1 MSFVMRALS
10 PLRVRVFSHHQA
22 INPFSQVISADFLL
36 APALRLLKDDM
47 ELDQSQPFGKGLSSD
62 EVRRRL
68 AEFGPNEPAPIQRA
82 TIVKQLLQL
91 FANPLVVVL
100 LIASLISAVIG
111 DVVNA
116 SIIIVIVLLSSALN
130 FIQTA
135 RSRRTAEQLRKE
147 VAPVATALRDG
158 EWQVI
163 PRREIVPGD
172 LIRLAAGDL
181 IPADARLVES
191 RDLHV
196 QQAALTGESLPVEKE
211 AEKETIS
218 GSQTAPASPESRDL
232 VFLGTSV
239 VGGVATAQVL
249 STGPATAFG
258 KIAERLARKAP
269 ETEFDRGAKKFGLLI
284 ARMVIFLVLFVFLVN
299 AALRRDAF
307 ESLLFAIALAV
318 GLTPEFLPMITTVTL
333 GQGAL
338 RMARRKVVVKHLA
351 AIENLGSID
360 ILCSDKTG
368 TLTSGE
374 MKLDERLDPFGNT
387 SERPFALAYLN
398 SLFESGIGNPLDQAI
413 RRRTAP
419 TSGETILINNHD
431 GAQGY
436 EKLDEMPFDFER
448 RRVSVVCARGDSRL
462 LITKG
467 APESVL
473 AVCSEYEA
481 GGKRF
486 ALDETAR
493 RRCEAVFREASEAGK
508 RALAVAYSAPPRQS
522 TYSKENERG
531 LTLAGFL
538 TFADHP
544 SPTAAE
550 AIGAM
555 AGDGVVVK
563 ILTGD
568 NELVARHVCSEV
580 GLNVERIVLGD
591 EIDRMTDSALGHV
604 AERTTVFARV
614 SPMQKNRIIQELKR
628 RGHVVG
634 YLGDGINDAPSLHT
648 ADVGISVASGTDV
661 ARDAAEVI
669 LLEQSLP
676 VLHQGI
682 IEGRKAFGNV
692 MKYLLMGTSSNFGNM
707 ISMAGA
713 SLFLPFLPMLPTQI
727 LLNNFLYDLSQVAI
741 PTDRVDQTY
750 IQKPH
755 RWDIRLIR
763 DFMLYIGPISSI
775 YDFLTF
781 YVLLKIFHASEQLF
795 HTGWFVESLATQTLV
810 IFVIRTAG
818 NPLRSRPSAALAATT
833 LLVALVGGLLPF
845 TPLAAWLRFTPLPAA
860 FFLFLILATG
870 AYLLLVELFK
880 RRLMRRLPT

>member
-1 MSFVMRALS
+1 
-10 PLRVRVFSHHQA
+10 
-22 INPFSQVISADFLL
+22 
-36 APALRLLKDDM
+36 M
-47 ELDQSQPFGKGLSSD
+47 ELDRSQPSGKGLSGD
-62 EVRRRL
+62 EARRRL

-82 TIVKQLLQL
+82 TIVKQLLHL
-91 FANPLVVVL
+91 FANPLVVIL
-100 LIASLISAVIG
+100 LIASLISATIG

-135 RSRRTAEQLRKE
+135 RSQRTAEQLRKE

-158 EWQVI
+158 EWRVI
-163 PRREIVPGD
+163 PRREVVPGD

-181 IPADARLVES
+181 IPADSKLVES

-196 QQAALTGESLPVEKE
+196 QQASLTGESLPVEKE
-211 AEKETIS
+211 ANS
-218 GSQTAPASPESRDL
+218 GSQSAPARNSSPSPESRDL

-239 VGGVATAQVL
+239 VSGMATAQVVA
-249 STGPATAFG
+249 TGPGTAFG
-258 KIAERLARKAP
+258 KIARRLAEKAP
-269 ETEFDRGAKKFGLLI
+269 ETEFERGAKKFGLLI
-284 ARMVIFLVLFVFLVN
+284 ARVVVFLALFVFLVN

-338 RMARRKVVVKHLA
+338 RMARQKVVVKHLA
-351 AIENLGSID
+351 AIQNFGSID

-374 MKLDERLDPFGNT
+374 MRLDGRLDSLGGA
-387 SERPFALAYLN
+387 SERPFTLAYLN
-398 SLFESGIGNPLDQAI
+398 SLFETGIGNPLDKA
-413 RRRTAP
+413 
-419 TSGETILINNHD
+419 ILINESP
-431 GAQGY
+431 GARAY

-448 RRVSVVCARGDSRL
+448 RRVSVVCVRDDSRL

-481 GGKRF
+481 GGKRLP
-486 ALDETAR
+486 LDEAAR
-493 RRCEAVFREASEAGK
+493 RRCEAVFRAPCEQGK
-508 RALAVAYSAPPRQS
+508 RVLAVAYSTPPRQS
-522 TYSKENERG
+522 AYSKEDERE

-538 TFADHP
+538 TFADRP
-544 SPTAAE
+544 APTAAE
-550 AIGAM
+550 AIADM
-555 AGDGVVVK
+555 AADGVEVK

-568 NELVARHVCSEV
+568 NELVARYVCSEV
-580 GLNVERIVLGD
+580 GLNVERIVLGA
-591 EIDRMTDSALGHV
+591 EVDRMTDSALGHV

-614 SPMQKNRIIQELKR
+614 SPMQKNRIIQALKR

-634 YLGDGINDAPSLHT
+634 YLGDGVNDAPSLHT

-669 LLEQSLP
+669 LLEQGLP
-676 VLHQGI
+676 ALHLGI

-727 LLNNFLYDLSQVAI
+727 LLNNFLYDLAQVAI
-741 PTDRVDQTY
+741 PTDKVDQAY
-750 IQKPH
+750 IHKPH

-775 YDFLTF
+775 YDFITF
-781 YVLLKIFHASEQLF
+781 YVLLKVFHASEQFF

-818 NPLRSRPSAALAATT
+818 NPLRSRPSAALATTT
-833 LLVALVGGLLPF
+833 LLITLAGGLLPF
-845 TPLAAWLRFTPLPAA
+845 TPLASWLGFTPLPAA
-860 FFLFLILATG
+860 FFLFLIMATG

-880 RRLMRRLPT
+880 RRLMKRLPP